1 MREGGLVQRIAS
13 ATAPAGDLTPRAISP
28 QPRLL
33 NDVAR
38 TLREAAEATARK
50 RAQDSARQ
58 DRSKPL
64 PDRDRTADDPVTLP
78 QILQHPVS
86 AMSSATAPLSG
97 RRGREQIIAPAVLVS
112 GLLAVAL
119 MLSASVVDLGR
130 IPGLAWLADKPRPKL
145 TSLSHPQPSL
155 ASSFDASS
163 PSGVVPLVIV
173 PPLTPEEQ
181 LLLERCETMIAQGN
195 MPAARRELA
204 RAADEG
210 STNARFALAET
221 YDPNVLAAWGLRERV
236 ADVGTA
242 ITLYEQALSA
252 GDTRASA
259 RMGALQA
266 SR

>member
-13 ATAPAGDLTPRAISP
+13 ATAPAADLTPRAISP

-38 TLREAAEATARK
+38 TLREAAEATARR
-50 RAQDSARQ
+50 RAQESARQ
-58 DRSKPL
+58 DRPKPSL
-64 PDRDRTADDPVTLP
+64 AGDRPADEPVALP
-78 QILQHPVS
+78 QILQHPI
-86 AMSSATAPLSG
+86 SSPSTKAAPLSD

-119 MLSASVVDLGR
+119 MLSTSIVDLTR

-145 TSLSHPQPSL
+145 TALAHPQPNL
-155 ASSFDASS
+155 ASSFDASA
-163 PSGVVPLVIV
+163 GRGAVPLVIV
-173 PPLTPEEQ
+173 PPLSPEEQ
-181 LLLERCETMIAQGN
+181 ALLERCETLIAQGD

-210 STNARFALAET
+210 SANARFALAET

-252 GDTRASA
+252 GDTRAHA
-259 RMGALQA
+259 RMDALKVA
-266 SR
+266 R